1 MSIGAKHW
9 ALAQTVEGGSS
20 PRIVLFF
27 LADWIIG
34 DDQVECW
41 PSVETLA
48 FETGMN
54 RQTIMK
60 ATAALERQGLIEKR
74 VEWSGIRKRVFYR
87 LRGFDPVEWKKST
100 RPQSPNSRTSEIVD
114 VRNPG
119 CTESRTSEI
128 PYHGGTKSRT
138 ADGTKSHTTDG
149 TKSRTGTGNNRDIQG
164 ITGTSMSPLARA
176 SDDHNLELEPE
187 SDPKPKKTTRRK
199 PSTPCPWDEGSSI
212 PEELA
217 DWSAENFPTLNASE
231 EFRKF
236 VGWALSKDMR
246 YARWDQ
252 AFRNWMGNALKF
264 SQQRGGHG
272 GSNYRPR
279 RQPTCPG
286 DWENEFKG
294 VDYTRGAVMKEFT
307 PEESARLATLAE
319 EMNF

>member
-74 VEWSGIRKRVFYR
+74 VEWSGLRKRVFYR

-100 RPQSPNSRTSEIVD
+100 RPQSPNSGTYEIVD

-128 PYHGGTKSRT
+128 SYHGGTKSRT
-138 ADGTKSHTTDG
+138 ADGTKS
-149 TKSRTGTGNNRDIQG
+149 RTGTGNNKNIQG
-164 ITGTSMSPLARA
+164 ITGTSLSPLAPA
-176 SDDHNLELEPE
+176 SDELELTPE
-187 SDPKPKKTTRRK
+187 VEKPTEKEKPKAKKSRRM
-199 PSTPCPWDEGSSI
+199 PQTPCPWEPGTPI
-212 PEELA
+212 PENLKEWA
-217 DWSAENFPTLNASE
+217 AENYPTIDASHQFE
-231 EFRKF
+231 KF
-236 VGWALSKDMR
+236 VGWMIAKDVR
-246 YARWDQ
+246 NARWDQ
-252 AFRNWMGNALKF
+252 AFRNWMSNALKKAA
-264 SQQRGGHG
+264 QLGGNG

-286 DWENEFKG
+286 DWEKEFKG